1 MGRSTRFNKLFFYRR
16 TTFSFSIS
24 LLLLTPILA
33 QGAESIYDQHVLQA
47 REGNYSP
54 FLDYLQQYQ
63 QQHALTPEQ
72 VADWLQ
78 VASWAGRDEEVI
90 QVWQRYQV
98 YMALPARGTA
108 AAAQAYRNQK
118 RWSSALALWDQALS
132 QQPMN
137 DDYLI
142 GRIKTLADARHDG
155 QALSEARR
163 LAATTPSTAH
173 LQTLSYV
180 YLRQGKSW
188 DQLLTDMRAQEL
200 APQNRETLNSLLE
213 SLSSNRIS
221 TPALQWSAKTTLT
234 PAQQRKLEMDA
245 AAEWVRLADTPT
257 RGEQERFRLAQ
268 AALNRYDALFAR
280 WRQDPQAAEDLA
292 RARIDRLGALYTRG
306 DYPQVIKEY
315 QSLTAAQ
322 QPVPDWAIGWVIS
335 SYLAQQNVEA
345 ALAIARQHPLY
356 RPDPQDDRHELFYA
370 LLDSGQ
376 YQAARDYLATL
387 TNGVPYTRRLYGSPT
402 PQPNDPWL
410 NAQSLKVQY
419 LLSTNALP
427 EAERL
432 SRRLAATAPG
442 NQGLRIDYAA
452 ILQAR
457 GLPRAAE
464 RELKAAEALEPSNI
478 PLERQQAY
486 VAMDLQEWRQME
498 LLTDDLLARS
508 PEDLSTQKL
517 VRAREVHHMSEL
529 RLNSTQGIHSDNP
542 VSGSHDFSWDAA
554 IYGPPIADN
563 WRLFAGNRFAKG
575 NFDEGKGSSRQLFG
589 GIEWR
594 PRDAWAELEISNNN
608 FAGDNKPGARLSA
621 WQSFND
627 RWQIGG
633 EVERLSRQ
641 TPLRALRN
649 GISANRGEGWVRWY
663 QNERREYRFSAAASR
678 FSDHNRRQEYTFSGK
693 ERLWQSPTIT
703 LDLEPGLSASAN
715 SRTDTLYYNPK
726 RDFAA
731 TSALVADHVMYQHY
745 DTVWSQQLA
754 AGGGAYWQ
762 KAYSTGAIAMLGY
775 GQRIRWNNVIDTG
788 VMLNWDKRP
797 YDGKRESNLSIA
809 LDANLRF

>member
-63 QQHALTPEQ
+63 QQHALTSEQ

-245 AAEWVRLADTPT
+245 AAEWVRLADTPA

-306 DYPQVIKEY
+306 YYAQVIKEY

-322 QPVPDWAIGWVIS
+322 QPVPDWAIGWIIS
-335 SYLAQQNVEA
+335 SYLTQQNVEA

-376 YQAARDYLATL
+376 YQAARDYLAIV

-478 PLERQQAY
+478 PLERQQ
-486 VAMDLQEWRQME
+486 
-498 LLTDDLLARS
+498 
-508 PEDLSTQKL
+508 
-517 VRAREVHHMSEL
+517 
-529 RLNSTQGIHSDNP
+529 
-542 VSGSHDFSWDAA
+542 
-554 IYGPPIADN
+554 
-563 WRLFAGNRFAKG
+563 
-575 NFDEGKGSSRQLFG
+575 
-589 GIEWR
+589 
-594 PRDAWAELEISNNN
+594 
-608 FAGDNKPGARLSA
+608 
-621 WQSFND
+621 
-627 RWQIGG
+627 
-633 EVERLSRQ
+633 
-641 TPLRALRN
+641 
-649 GISANRGEGWVRWY
+649 
-663 QNERREYRFSAAASR
+663 
-678 FSDHNRRQEYTFSGK
+678 
-693 ERLWQSPTIT
+693 
-703 LDLEPGLSASAN
+703 
-715 SRTDTLYYNPK
+715 
-726 RDFAA
+726 
-731 TSALVADHVMYQHY
+731 
-745 DTVWSQQLA
+745 
-754 AGGGAYWQ
+754 
-762 KAYSTGAIAMLGY
+762 
-775 GQRIRWNNVIDTG
+775 
-788 VMLNWDKRP
+788 
-797 YDGKRESNLSIA
+797 
-809 LDANLRF
+809 

>member
-1 MGRSTRFNKLFFYRR
+1 
-16 TTFSFSIS
+16 
-24 LLLLTPILA
+24 
-33 QGAESIYDQHVLQA
+33 
-47 REGNYSP
+47 
-54 FLDYLQQYQ
+54 
-63 QQHALTPEQ
+63 
-72 VADWLQ
+72 
-78 VASWAGRDEEVI
+78 
-90 QVWQRYQV
+90 
-98 YMALPARGTA
+98 MALPARGTA

-221 TPALQWSAKTTLT
+221 TPALQWSTKTTLT

-245 AAEWVRLADTPT
+245 AAEWVRLADTPA

-306 DYPQVIKEY
+306 DYPRVIKEY

-356 RPDPQDDRHELFYA
+356 RPDPEDDRHELFYA

-376 YQAARDYLATL
+376 YQAARDYLATV

-419 LLSTNALP
+419 LLNTNALP
-427 EAERL
+427 EAEQL
-432 SRRLAATAPG
+432 SGRLAATAPG

-457 GLPRAAE
+457 GLPA
-464 RELKAAEALEPSNI
+464 
-478 PLERQQAY
+478 
-486 VAMDLQEWRQME
+486 
-498 LLTDDLLARS
+498 
-508 PEDLSTQKL
+508 
-517 VRAREVHHMSEL
+517 
-529 RLNSTQGIHSDNP
+529 
-542 VSGSHDFSWDAA
+542 
-554 IYGPPIADN
+554 PPN
-563 WRLFAGNRFAKG
+563 GN
-575 NFDEGKGSSRQLFG
+575 
-589 GIEWR
+589 
-594 PRDAWAELEISNNN
+594 
-608 FAGDNKPGARLSA
+608 
-621 WQSFND
+621 
-627 RWQIGG
+627 
-633 EVERLSRQ
+633 
-641 TPLRALRN
+641 
-649 GISANRGEGWVRWY
+649 
-663 QNERREYRFSAAASR
+663 
-678 FSDHNRRQEYTFSGK
+678 
-693 ERLWQSPTIT
+693 
-703 LDLEPGLSASAN
+703 
-715 SRTDTLYYNPK
+715 
-726 RDFAA
+726 
-731 TSALVADHVMYQHY
+731 
-745 DTVWSQQLA
+745 
-754 AGGGAYWQ
+754 
-762 KAYSTGAIAMLGY
+762 
-775 GQRIRWNNVIDTG
+775 
-788 VMLNWDKRP
+788 
-797 YDGKRESNLSIA
+797 
-809 LDANLRF
+809 

>member
-1 MGRSTRFNKLFFYRR
+1 MGRAAHFNKLFFYRR
-16 TTFSFSIS
+16 TTCSLSIS

-47 REGNYSP
+47 REGNYAP

-63 QQHALTPEQ
+63 HQHALTPEH

-78 VASWAGRDEEVI
+78 IASWAGRDDEVI
-90 QVWQRYQV
+90 QVWQRYQAC
-98 YMALPARGTA
+98 MALPARATA
-108 AAAQAYRNQK
+108 ATAQAYRNQK
-118 RWSSALALWDQALS
+118 QWSSALALWDQALS
-132 QQPMN
+132 QQPTN

-142 GRIKTLADARHDG
+142 GRINTLADARHDV
-155 QALSEARR
+155 QALNEARR
-163 LAATTPSTAH
+163 LVAKTADLAH

-188 DQLLTDMRAQEL
+188 DQLLTDARAQEL
-200 APQNRETLNSLLE
+200 APQNRETLNRLIE
-213 SLSSNRIS
+213 SLSSNRIN
-221 TPALQWSAKTTLT
+221 TPALQWSAKTTLPPT
-234 PAQQRKLEMDA
+234 QRRKLEMEA
-245 AAEWVRLADTPT
+245 AAEWVRLADIPT

-268 AALNRYDALFAR
+268 TALNRYAALFAR
-280 WRQDPQAAEDLA
+280 WGQDPQAAQDLA
-292 RARIDRLGALYTRG
+292 RARIDRLGALYARG
-306 DYPQVIKEY
+306 DYTQTINEY

-335 SYLAQQNVEA
+335 SYLAQQNVET
-345 ALAIARQHPLY
+345 ALAIAHQHPLY

-376 YQAARDYLATL
+376 YQAARDYLAKVTS
-387 TNGVPYTRRLYGSPT
+387 GVPYTRRLYGSPT
-402 PQPNDPWL
+402 AQPNNPWL

-427 EAERL
+427 EAEQL
-432 SRRLAATAPG
+432 SSRLAATAPG
-442 NQGLRIDYAA
+442 NQGLRIDYASV
-452 ILQAR
+452 LQAR

-486 VAMDLQEWRQME
+486 VAMDLQEWQQMA
-498 LLTDDLLARS
+498 LLTDDMLARS

-517 VRAREVHHMSEL
+517 SRAREVHHMSEL
-529 RLNSTQGIHSDNP
+529 RLNTTQGLHSDNP
-542 VSGSHDFSWDAA
+542 ISGSHDFSWDAA

-563 WRLFAGNRFAKG
+563 WRLFAGNRLAKG
-575 NFDEGKGSSRQLFG
+575 NFDEGKGTSRQLFA

-594 PRDAWAELEISNNN
+594 PRDAWAELEISNNH
-608 FAGDNKPGARLSA
+608 FAGGNKPGARLSTR
-621 WQSFND
+621 QSIND

-649 GISANRGEGWVRWY
+649 GISANRGEGWIRWY
-663 QNERREYRFSAAASR
+663 QNERREYRFSTAASR
-678 FSDHNRRQEYTFSGK
+678 FSDNNHRQEYTLSGK

-703 LDLEPGLSASAN
+703 LDLDPGLSASAN
-715 SRTDTLYYNPK
+715 SRVDTLYYTPE
-726 RDFAA
+726 RDVAA
-731 TSALVADHVMYQHY
+731 TSVLVADHVMYQHY
-745 DTVWSQQLA
+745 DIVWSQQVT

-762 KAYSTGAIAMLGY
+762 KTYSTGPIAMLGY
-775 GQRIRWNNVIDTG
+775 GQRIRWNNMIDTG

-797 YDGKRESNLSIA
+797 YDGKRESNLSLA

>member
-1 MGRSTRFNKLFFYRR
+1 MGRSPRFNKLFFYRR
-16 TTFSFSIS
+16 ATLSLSIS

-47 REGNYSP
+47 REGNYAP

-78 VASWAGRDEEVI
+78 IASWAGRDDEVI

-98 YMALPARGTA
+98 YMPLPARGTA
-108 AAAQAYRNQK
+108 AAAQAYRNQQQ
-118 RWSSALALWDQALS
+118 WPSALALWDRAIS
-132 QQPMN
+132 QQPEN
-137 DDYLI
+137 DDYHI
-142 GRIKTLADARHDG
+142 GRIKTLADAKHDQ
-155 QALSEARR
+155 QALSDAQRLVAREQ
-163 LAATTPSTAH
+163 SVAH

-188 DQLLTDMRAQEL
+188 DQLLIDMRAQDL
-200 APQNRETLNSLLE
+200 APENRATLNDLID
-213 SLSSNRIS
+213 SLSRNRVNS
-221 TPALQWSAKTTLT
+221 PALRWSKNSALT
-234 PAQQRKLEMDA
+234 PAQRRGLEINA
-245 AAEWVRLADTPT
+245 AAEWVRLADTAS
-257 RGEQERFRLAQ
+257 RGEKERFRLAQ
-268 AALNRYDALFAR
+268 TALDRYDALFAR
-280 WRQDPQAAEDLA
+280 WGQDPQAAQDLA
-292 RARIDRLGALYTRG
+292 RARIDRLGALYARG
-306 DYPQVIKEY
+306 YYSQVTEEY

-322 QPVPDWAIGWVIS
+322 QQVPDWAIGWVIS
-335 SYLAQQNVEA
+335 SWLAQKNVEA

-356 RPDPQDDRHELFYA
+356 RPDPQDNQHELFYA

-376 YQAARDYLATL
+376 YQAARDYLDKVAKAA
-387 TNGVPYTRRLYGSPT
+387 PYTRYTYGSPT
-402 PQPNDPWL
+402 PQPNDQWL
-410 NAQSLKVQY
+410 SAQSLKVQY
-419 LLSTNALP
+419 LVSTNALP
-427 EAERL
+427 EAQAL
-432 SRRLAATAPG
+432 SSRMAATAPG
-442 NQGLRIDYAA
+442 NQGLRIDYASL
-452 ILQAR
+452 LQAR

-464 RELKAAEALEPSNI
+464 QELKAAEALEPSNI

-498 LLTDDLLARS
+498 LLTDDVLARS
-508 PEDLSTQKL
+508 PEDLSTQRL

-529 RLNSTQGIHSDNP
+529 RLNSSQGIHSDNP

-554 IYGPPIADN
+554 IYGPPLADS

-594 PRDAWAELEISNNN
+594 PRDAWAELEIANNN
-608 FAGDNKPGARLSA
+608 FAGDNKPGVRLSA
-621 WQSFND
+621 WRSFND

-678 FSDHNRRQEYTFSGK
+678 FSDHNRRQEYTLSGK

-715 SRTDTLYYNPK
+715 SHADTLYYSPK
-726 RDFAA
+726 RDFSA
-731 TSALVADHVMYQHY
+731 TAALVADHVMYQHY
-745 DTVWSQQLA
+745 DTVWSQQIV

-762 KAYSTGAIAMLGY
+762 KEYSTGAIAMLGY

>member
-1 MGRSTRFNKLFFYRR
+1 MGRSIRFNKFFFYRR
-16 TTFSFSIS
+16 TTCSLSIS

-47 REGNYSP
+47 REGNYTP
-54 FLDYLQQYQ
+54 FLDYLQRYQ
-63 QQHALTPEQ
+63 QQHALTPEH

-78 VASWAGRDEEVI
+78 IASWAGRDDEVV
-90 QVWQRYQV
+90 QVWQRYQA
-98 YMALPARGTA
+98 YMALPVRGTA

-118 RWSSALALWDQALS
+118 QWSSALALWDQALK
-132 QQPMN
+132 QQPTN

-142 GRIKTLADARHDG
+142 GRIKTLADARHDV

-163 LAATTPSTAH
+163 LVAKTPGPAH

-200 APQNRETLNSLLE
+200 AAQNQETLNSLIE
-213 SLSSNRIS
+213 SLSSNRIN
-221 TPALQWSAKTTLT
+221 TPALQWSAKTALT
-234 PAQQRKLEMDA
+234 PAQRRKLEIEA
-245 AAEWVRLADTPT
+245 AAEWVRLADTPA

-268 AALNRYDALFAR
+268 TALNRYAALFAR
-280 WRQDPQAAEDLA
+280 WGQDPQAAQDLY
-292 RARIDRLGALYTRG
+292 RARIDRLGALYARG
-306 DYPQVIKEY
+306 YYTEVINEY

-322 QPVPDWAIGWVIS
+322 QPVPDWAIGWIIS

-345 ALAIARQHPLY
+345 ALAIARQHPRY

-376 YQAARDYLATL
+376 YQAARDYLAKV
-387 TNGVPYTRRLYGSPT
+387 TNGVPYTRHLYGSPT
-402 PQPNDPWL
+402 PQPNNPWL

-427 EAERL
+427 EAEQL
-432 SRRLAATAPG
+432 SSHLAATAPG
-442 NQGLRIDYAA
+442 NQGLRIDYASV
-452 ILQAR
+452 LQAR

-486 VAMDLQEWRQME
+486 VAMDLQEWRQMA
-498 LLTDDLLARS
+498 LLTDDMLARS

-517 VRAREVHHMSEL
+517 ARAREVHRMSEL
-529 RLNSTQGIHSDNP
+529 RLNSTQGLHSDNP
-542 VSGSHDFSWDAA
+542 ISGSHDFSWDAA
-554 IYGPPIADN
+554 IYAPPIADN
-563 WRLFAGNRFAKG
+563 WRLFAGNRFATG
-575 NFDEGKGSSRQLFG
+575 NFDEGKGTSRQLFA

-594 PRDAWAELEISNNN
+594 PRDIWAELEIANNH

-621 WQSFND
+621 WQSIND

-663 QNERREYRFSAAASR
+663 QNERREYRFSTAASR
-678 FSDHNRRQEYTFSGK
+678 FSDNNRRQEYTLSGK

-715 SRTDTLYYNPK
+715 SRVNTLYYTPK

-731 TSALVADHVMYQHY
+731 TSALLADHVMYQHY
-745 DTVWSQQLA
+745 DTVWTQQVA

-762 KAYSTGAIAMLGY
+762 KTYSTGAIVMLGY
-775 GQRIRWNNVIDTG
+775 GQRIRWNNTIDTG

-797 YDGKRESNLSIA
+797 YDGKRESNLSLA

>member
-1 MGRSTRFNKLFFYRR
+1 MGRSPRFNKLFFYRR
-16 TTFSFSIS
+16 TTFSLSIS
-24 LLLLTPILA
+24 LLFAPILV
-33 QGAESIYDQHVLQA
+33 QGAEPIYDQYVLQA
-47 REGNYSP
+47 REGNYAP
-54 FLDYLQQYQ
+54 FLNYLQRYQ

-78 VASWAGRDEEVI
+78 IASWAGRDGEVI
-90 QVWQRYQV
+90 QIWQRYQV

-108 AAAQAYRNQK
+108 AAAQAYRNQ
-118 RWSSALALWDQALS
+118 RQWSASLALWDQALS
-132 QQPMN
+132 QQPEN
-137 DDYLI
+137 DDYRI
-142 GRIKTLADARHDG
+142 ARIKTLADAGHDL
-155 QALSEARR
+155 QAVSEAQR
-163 LAATTPSTAH
+163 LVAKEQSAAH
-173 LQTLSYV
+173 LQALSYV

-188 DQLLTDMRAQEL
+188 DQLLADMRAL
-200 APQNRETLNSLLE
+200 NIAPQNQETLNSLIE
-213 SLSSNRIS
+213 SLNSNRIN

-234 PAQQRKLEMDA
+234 PAQRRKLEINA
-245 AAEWVRLADTPT
+245 AAEWVRLADTAS

-268 AALNRYDALFAR
+268 TALNRYDALFAR
-280 WRQDPQAAEDLA
+280 WGQDPQAAQDLT
-292 RARIDRLGALYTRG
+292 RARVDRLGALYARG
-306 DYPQVIKEY
+306 YYSQVTAEY

-322 QPVPDWAIGWVIS
+322 QQVPDWAIGWVIS
-335 SYLAQQNVEA
+335 SWLAQKNVDA
-345 ALAIARQHPLY
+345 ARAVARQHPHY
-356 RPDPQDDRHELFYA
+356 RPDPQDNQHELFYA

-376 YQAARDYLATL
+376 YQAARDYLD
-387 TNGVPYTRRLYGSPT
+387 NVSKDVPYTRYAYGSPT
-402 PQPNDPWL
+402 PQPNDQWL

-419 LLSTNALP
+419 LLSTNALA
-427 EAERL
+427 EAEAL
-432 SRRLAATAPG
+432 SRRLAASAPG

-464 RELKAAEALEPSNI
+464 QELKTAEALEPSNI

-486 VAMDLQEWRQME
+486 VAMDLQEWRQMT
-498 LLTDDLLARS
+498 LLTDDVQARS
-508 PEDLSTQKL
+508 PEDLSTQRL
-517 VRAREVHHMSEL
+517 VRAREVHHLSEL
-529 RLNSTQGIHSDNP
+529 RLNATQGIHSDNP

-554 IYGPPIADN
+554 IYGPPMADS

-621 WQSFND
+621 WQSIND

-633 EVERLSRQ
+633 EAERLSRQ

-678 FSDHNRRQEYTFSGK
+678 FSDHNRRQEYALSGK

-703 LDLEPGLSASAN
+703 LDLEPGISASAN
-715 SRTDTLYYNPK
+715 SRADTLYYNPK
-726 RDFAA
+726 RDFSA

-745 DTVWSQQLA
+745 DTVWSQQIA

-762 KAYSTGAIAMLGY
+762 KAYATGAIAMLGY